1 LANELNNINDE
12 ALSDKNEISK
22 SKLDDSRITL
32 EYQFNSLNKRSTSSA
47 DIQKFAKL
55 RSMHKKPLTK
65 NEDGNM
71 IINASDFNGNG
82 KLMNVK

>member
-12 ALSDKNEISK
+12 ALSLNEISK
-22 SKLDDSRITL
+22 SKLDDSRMSI
-32 EYQFNSLNKRSTSSA
+32 EHQFKSLNKRSNSSA
-47 DIQKFAKL
+47 EMSKFAKL
-55 RSMHKKPLTK
+55 RSMHKKPLTE